1 LAQQPND
8 ADYGETVVRY
18 LEEVVF
24 ARAVP
29 PEDCAAVLVEPI
41 QGEGGYVV
49 PPPHFFPALRD
60 LCDKYGILLIVDE
73 VQSGVGRTGKWW
85 AIEHWGVEPDI
96 VCFAKGIA
104 SGLPLGGILAKESVM
119 TWPTGAHGNTFG
131 GNPVACRAG
140 IATLDLIENGMMA
153 NAAQMG
159 EYTMDA
165 LEEIKARHPS
175 IGEVRG
181 KGLMIGVEFVK
192 NKETKEPAQELRNA
206 IEQKAFRSGLI
217 TLRCGKNVIR
227 IAPALNIEKKHI
239 DEGLEVFEDVL
250 TEAEKEL

>member
-1 LAQQPND
+1 
-8 ADYGETVVRY
+8 
-18 LEEVVF
+18 
-24 ARAVP
+24 
-29 PEDCAAVLVEPI
+29 
-41 QGEGGYVV
+41 
-49 PPPHFFPALRD
+49 

-119 TWPTGAHGNTFG
+119 TWPAGAHGNTFG